1 MEKLDILNCFKDPPT
16 LRTGRLILRRLLKSD
31 AADMYEYSSD
41 PNVTRFLL
49 WDPHTSI
56 KYTTRYLAYLQS
68 RYKAGEFYDW
78 AVIDRKSGKMIG
90 TCGFTSFDFQ
100 NNSAEVGYV
109 LNPAYW
115 HRGIAPEALAEVLHF
130 AFMILGLN
138 RVEAKYMVGN
148 TDSRRVMEKV
158 GMKFE
163 GVARSSM
170 YVKGRYVSIG
180 VCAILRSEY
189 ISHTNQDI

>member
-1 MEKLDILNCFKDPPT
+1 MKKENL
-16 LRTGRLILRRLLKSD
+16 LRIFAHIPELETERLLLRAMRVSD
-31 AADMYEYSSD
+31 APDMFEYAKNPD
-41 PNVTRFLL
+41 VTEYLL
-49 WDPHTSI
+49 WRPHTDI
-56 KYTTRYLAYLQS
+56 GYTRSYLEYLGGRYRVGGCY
-68 RYKAGEFYDW
+68 EW
-78 AVIDRKSGKMIG
+78 AVVHKGERRMIG

-189 ISHTNQDI
+189 ISHTNRDI